1 MDDVIF
7 NLYLH
12 ASTKTIKNL
21 SLVNKLFYNMSTDN
35 YMWSTKLN
43 EKNIN
48 KTLKEWI
55 ELYHYKKI
63 NELILDIQIPI
74 MNIFNNELIYKSII
88 IDPNDLITCEL
99 SYILP
104 EFYDNVDDKHKLH
117 YFYITYYET
126 KEWIF
131 DIISSAPRYRAV
143 INYHQ
148 LVEYFKII
156 YRNFE
161 IDIRQSYNENIYLIL
176 S

>member
-7 NLYLH
+7 NIYLH
-12 ASTKTIKNL
+12 ASTKSIKNL
-21 SLVNKLFYNMSTDN
+21 SLVNKTFYNMSKNN

-43 EKNIN
+43 EKNGN

-55 ELYHYKKI
+55 DLYHYKKI
-63 NELILDIQIPI
+63 NSLILDIQIPI
-74 MNIFNNELIYKSII
+74 INIFNNELMYKSLI
-88 IDPNDLITCEL
+88 IDPNDLMTCEL
-99 SYILP
+99 NYILP
-104 EFYDNVDDKHKLH
+104 EFYDNLDDKHKLH
-117 YFYITYYET
+117 YFYISFYET

-143 INYHQ
+143 INYKQ
-148 LVEYFKII
+148 LVEYLKII

-161 IDIRQSYNENIYLIL
+161 VDTVKSFNENIYLIL